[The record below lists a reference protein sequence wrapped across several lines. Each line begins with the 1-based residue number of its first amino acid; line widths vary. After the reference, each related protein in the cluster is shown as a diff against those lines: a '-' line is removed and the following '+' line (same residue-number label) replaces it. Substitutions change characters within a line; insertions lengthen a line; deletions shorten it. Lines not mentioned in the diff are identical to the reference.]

1 VEQHN
6 TVGGEPV
13 IHLGE
18 REDYVDLRVT
28 GGTLLIELAGAPA
41 GDKIYDGIRQGY
53 IEGWIRNSMPT
64 LVDVSAFNGPIDW
77 AAIRKITQL
86 ADWGEEGGE
95 PSRVAYFTRDPM
107 FMLVAKAASAL
118 FPRSRHRVFG
128 NRHAALT
135 WLRAA

>member
-1 VEQHN
+1 MEQQN
-6 TVGGEPV
+6 TVGSGPV

-18 REDYVDLRVT
+18 RDDYVDLRVAA
-28 GGTLLIELAGAPA
+28 GTLLIELAGAPA
-41 GDKIYDGIRQGY
+41 GERIYDGIRQAY
-53 IEGWIRNSMPT
+53 TEGWITTSMPT

-77 AAIRKITQL
+77 AAIRKITEL
-86 ADWGEEGGE
+86 ADWGEGDGE

-118 FPRSRHRVFG
+118 FPKSRHRVFG
-128 NRHAALT
+128 NRHAALA